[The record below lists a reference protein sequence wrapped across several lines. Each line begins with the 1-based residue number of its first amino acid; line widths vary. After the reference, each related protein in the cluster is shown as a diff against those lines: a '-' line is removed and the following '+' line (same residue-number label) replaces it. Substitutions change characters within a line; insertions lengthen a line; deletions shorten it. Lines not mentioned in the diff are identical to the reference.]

1 MQIFDDRP
9 TSRAQLRSRPLLR
22 GVGRSVPP
30 VLAARLRWVW
40 CRPGSRSA
48 FRLLCA
54 VVLMGSA
61 GVLLDVAFPGVGW
74 WPVAPI
80 AVAVYFALLR
90 RRRVGSGIILGFA
103 FGLGFFIPQLRWS
116 GIYVGATPWLALATA
131 EALFLAAL
139 GAVVAVAQRRIRLVA
154 VRLPALAGLWIGE
167 EALRSR
173 LPFGGFPWGRLAFSQ
188 ADAPDLGLAAIGGA
202 PLVSFAVALSAALLA
217 EALPT
222 GFKLTRS
229 GANHTLLSSWLRNI
243 TVAAAGVGVMVVG
256 AIIPRPTG
264 GELINIA
271 AVQGNVPR
279 AGLDFNAERR
289 AVLDNHVAATQRLAA
304 QVRVGVT
311 VQPDVVVWPENASD
325 IDPTRNADA
334 AAAISAAVAAIDAP
348 TLVGAVLSEPA
359 GKLSNVGIVWTPAD
373 GPTQRYVKRRP
384 VPFAEYV
391 PQRGFFRTVTTKVD
405 LVPKDFVAGHRVGVL
420 PLGPATIGDA
430 ICFEVAFDDLLRD
443 TVRAGANLLVVQTNN
458 ATFGR
463 SDESV
468 QQLAM
473 SRLRAVEYGRT
484 VVHISTV
491 GVSALIAPDGRQV
504 IVSEPFTQRALTARL
519 PLRNNLTLAVRLSA
533 WPEAALSLLACVAV
547 GLSLLTRPR
556 PQVGGWRG
564 GSLNN
569 RGEEQI

>member
-1 MQIFDDRP
+1 
-9 TSRAQLRSRPLLR
+9 
-22 GVGRSVPP
+22 
-30 VLAARLRWVW
+30 
-40 CRPGSRSA
+40 
-48 FRLLCA
+48 
-54 VVLMGSA
+54 
-61 GVLLDVAFPGVGW
+61 
-74 WPVAPI
+74 
-80 AVAVYFALLR
+80 
-90 RRRVGSGIILGFA
+90 
-103 FGLGFFIPQLRWS
+103 
-116 GIYVGATPWLALATA
+116 
-131 EALFLAAL
+131 
-139 GAVVAVAQRRIRLVA
+139 
-154 VRLPALAGLWIGE
+154 
-167 EALRSR
+167 
-173 LPFGGFPWGRLAFSQ
+173 
-188 ADAPDLGLAAIGGA
+188 
-202 PLVSFAVALSAALLA
+202 
-217 EALPT
+217 
-222 GFKLTRS
+222 
-229 GANHTLLSSWLRNI
+229 
-243 TVAAAGVGVMVVG
+243 MVVG

-289 AVLDNHVAATQRLAA
+289 AVLDHHVAATQRLAA
-304 QVRVGVT
+304 QVRAGVT
-311 VQPDVVVWPENASD
+311 VQPDVVLWPENASD

-334 AAAISAAVAAIDAP
+334 AAAISAAVAAIGAP

-405 LVPKDFVAGHRVGVL
+405 LVPKDFVAGQRVGVL
-420 PLGPATIGDA
+420 PLGPATVVDA

-491 GVSALIAPDGRQV
+491 GVSALIAPDGRQL
-504 IVSEPFTQRALTARL
+504 IVSEPFTQLALTARL
-519 PLRNNLTLAVRLSA
+519 PLRNNLTPAVRVGA

-547 GLSLLTRPR
+547 GLPLLSRPR
-556 PQVGGWRG
+556 RQVSGWRR

-569 RGEEQI
+569 RREEQI

>member
-1 MQIFDDRP
+1 VQISDEES
-9 TSRAQLRSRPLLR
+9 TSRAQPLLR
-22 GVGRSVPP
+22 GVGRSVPSG
-30 VLAARLRWVW
+30 LAVWLRWVW
-40 CRPGSRSA
+40 CGSGSSAA

-54 VVLMGSA
+54 AVLMGGA
-61 GVLLDVAFPGVGW
+61 GVLLDAAFPGVGW

-80 AVAVYFALLR
+80 AVAVYFAVLR
-90 RRRVGSGIILGFA
+90 RRGVGSGIILGLA
-103 FGLGFFIPQLRWS
+103 FGLGFFLPRLRWS

-131 EALFLAAL
+131 EALFMGGL
-139 GAVVAVAQRRIRLVA
+139 GAVVALAQRRIGRVA

-188 ADAPDLGLAAIGGA
+188 TDAPDLGLAAIGGA
-202 PLVSFAVALSAALLA
+202 PLVSFAVALSGALLA

-222 GFKLTRS
+222 GFKLARS
-229 GANHTLLSSWLRNI
+229 RADQTLLSGWLRTV

-256 AIIPRPTG
+256 AIVPRPTG

-304 QVRVGVT
+304 QVRAGVT
-311 VQPDVVVWPENASD
+311 AQPDVALWPENASD

-334 AAAISAAVAAIDAP
+334 AAAISTAVAAIRAP

-405 LVPKDFVAGHRVGVL
+405 LVPKDFVAGQRVGVL
-420 PLGPATIGDA
+420 PMGPATIGDA

-458 ATFGR
+458 ATFGL

-504 IVSEPFTQRALTARL
+504 IVSEPFTQLALTARL
-519 PLRNNLTLAVRLSA
+519 PLRTNLTSAVRLGA
-533 WPEAALSLLACVAV
+533 WPEAALSLLAGVAV
-547 GLSLLTRPR
+547 GLSLLSRPR
-556 PQVGGWRG
+556 RQVGGRRR

-569 RGEEQI
+569 RREEQI

>member
-1 MQIFDDRP
+1 M
-9 TSRAQLRSRPLLR
+9 
-22 GVGRSVPP
+22 
-30 VLAARLRWVW
+30 
-40 CRPGSRSA
+40 
-48 FRLLCA
+48 
-54 VVLMGSA
+54 
-61 GVLLDVAFPGVGW
+61 
-74 WPVAPI
+74 
-80 AVAVYFALLR
+80 
-90 RRRVGSGIILGFA
+90 
-103 FGLGFFIPQLRWS
+103 
-116 GIYVGATPWLALATA
+116 
-131 EALFLAAL
+131 
-139 GAVVAVAQRRIRLVA
+139 
-154 VRLPALAGLWIGE
+154 
-167 EALRSR
+167 
-173 LPFGGFPWGRLAFSQ
+173 
-188 ADAPDLGLAAIGGA
+188 
-202 PLVSFAVALSAALLA
+202 SFAVALSAALLA

-222 GFKLTRS
+222 GFKLARS
-229 GANHTLLSSWLRNI
+229 GADHTLLSGWLR
-243 TVAAAGVGVMVVG
+243 TVAVAAAGVGVMVVG

-304 QVRVGVT
+304 QVRAGVT
-311 VQPDVVVWPENASD
+311 VQPDVVLWPENASD

-334 AAAISAAVAAIDAP
+334 AAAISAAVAAIGAP

-405 LVPKDFVAGHRVGVL
+405 LVPRDFVAGQRVGVL
-420 PLGPATIGDA
+420 PLGPATVGDA

-443 TVRAGANLLVVQTNN
+443 TVRAGASLLVVQTNN

-504 IVSEPFTQRALTARL
+504 IVSEPFTQLALTARL
-519 PLRNNLTLAVRLSA
+519 PLRNNLTLAVRVGA

-547 GLSLLTRPR
+547 GFSLLSRPR
-556 PQVGGWRG
+556 RQVGGWRG

-569 RGEEQI
+569 RREEQI